1 MSENITLSLSPVKR
15 GEQNFFSTWAPAV
28 NTPYTERV
36 KRCAI
41 IGYSQGK
48 INYTQCHLPIAN
60 KCISCFNRFKGEARE
75 VIGHLRNEP
84 VTGSDTWTA
93 NNIKL
98 SVCARILLFLPKAKD
113 YYLHNRSNRRNCGD
127 SLVVHHVLILLSR
140 ADYPR
145 ISWL

>member
-1 MSENITLSLSPVKR
+1 MCRHNTILPYPFKR
-15 GEQNFFSTWAPAV
+15 GEQNFLSTWTPAV

-93 NNIKL
+93 DNIKL
-98 SVCARILLFLPKAKD
+98 SVCTRGLYTYNGTGAYRQTVRLLLFLFKKIKRKEIND
-113 YYLHNRSNRRNCGD
+113 GNSN
-127 SLVVHHVLILLSR
+127 
-140 ADYPR
+140 A
-145 ISWL
+145 